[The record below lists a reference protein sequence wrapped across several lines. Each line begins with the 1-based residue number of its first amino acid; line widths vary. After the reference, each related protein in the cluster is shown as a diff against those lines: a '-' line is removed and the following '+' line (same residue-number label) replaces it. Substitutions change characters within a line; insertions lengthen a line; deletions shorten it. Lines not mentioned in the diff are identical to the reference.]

1 MTKKSATRGRK
12 RKGPRV
18 ASKAAAPTSTHDA
31 REASQRFV
39 RDVVVRGEAA
49 TPDKDGKLPLS
60 ATHAIVRK
68 KPDGTIEVQRARFK
82 TY

>member
-1 MTKKSATRGRK
+1 MTKKSATRGEKSK
-12 RKGPRV
+12 RPRAV
-18 ASKAAAPTSTHDA
+18 SKAAAPTCTDDA
-31 REASQRFV
+31 TAASQRFV

-49 TPDKDGKLPLS
+49 KPDKRGKLPLS